1 MKKRSLSLLLA
12 LLMVLSLIVP
22 GTAAFADDAA
32 QWPSFRGSDVNMAI
46 SAAKTPADA
55 QHTTLKWAN
64 KLGTDW
70 SMSPGAPIIV
80 GDTLVTMAGDTLNM
94 LSLADGSVVKSA
106 KMQASSGY
114 GLTAPTYADGMI
126 IAPLSK
132 GTIEAFDAATLES
145 KWVYTD
151 KLGGQSLSPAL
162 YADGKLYVG
171 FWNDEAEDAS
181 FVCLDAKTGKCDWS
195 YAVKG
200 GFYFAGAVAAGDYI
214 FVGTDDGA
222 KGSAGDGMLLAFKKT
237 YAENEELKPVSSAAL
252 TGCGDVRSSLAYA
265 DGKVYFTAKG
275 GYLCSASVDGA
286 SGAISGVKTVAL
298 GAQST
303 STPVVYGGYVYI
315 GAGLGFD
322 DPGRFI
328 IADKNTLEV
337 RNTVQLKGYAQCSML
352 LSTAYLESEG
362 YLYFYS
368 TYNTEPGGVSLI
380 KVKADDVGKTELIEL
395 FDAKGYE
402 NYCVC
407 SVICDAGGNL
417 YYKNDSGSVF
427 CLSNEYSED
436 VLVSIASKG
445 SIALSYAPVTAAD
458 RNGDGAV
465 DIDEVM
471 YAAHE
476 KYYEG
481 GAAKGYATASNEYGA
496 YISRLWGDESGNF
509 GYFVD
514 NKMSMGLGDKVADGQ
529 HVYAYINANAY
540 PNNDAYA
547 YFENTD
553 IDATA
558 HVKTTVK
565 LTAQNGY
572 DENWMPKFEGC
583 EKAALKAYSADLKS
597 EIADFKAVS
606 QGGGEYSVS
615 FKHAGDYRI
624 VATAENSAI
633 IPAVCKVSVKAA
645 DGFADVKATDFYYDA
660 TLWGNANKV
669 VQGIGNNVFAP
680 GGKCTRA
687 QVVTFLYRLAGSPE
701 VSGKCSF
708 TDVPDSYYRNAVI
721 WASENKITSGTSATT
736 FSPDE
741 TCTRA
746 QAVTFLYRYMGSPA
760 AEKTPSFTD
769 VTDTNAFYYDA
780 VMWAAENGVALGL
793 PDGRFLPAAECSRGE
808 IVTFIYRAAA

>member
-70 SMSPGAPIIV
+70 SNAPGAPIIV
-80 GDTLVTMAGDTLNM
+80 GDTLVVMAGDTLNM
-94 LSLADGSVVKSA
+94 LSLVDGSVVKSV

-114 GLTAPTYADGMI
+114 GLTTPTYADGMI
-126 IAPLSK
+126 IAPLTK

-162 YADGKLYVG
+162 YADGKIYVG
-171 FWNDEAEDAS
+171 FWNDEAEDAN
-181 FVCLDAKTGKCDWS
+181 FVCLDVKTGACDWS
-195 YAVKG
+195 YTVKG
-200 GFYFAGAVAAGDYI
+200 GFYFAGAVAVGDYI

-222 KGSAGDGMLLAFKKT
+222 KGSAGDGALLAFKKT
-237 YAENEELKPVSSAAL
+237 YAENEEIKPVSSAAL
-252 TGCGDVRSSLAYA
+252 TGCGDVRSSLAYEG
-265 DGKVYFTAKG
+265 GKVYFTAKG
-275 GYLCSASVDGA
+275 GYLCSAAVDGK
-286 SGAISGVKTVAL
+286 SGEISGVKTAAL

-303 STPVVYGGYVYI
+303 STPVVYGDYVYI
-315 GAGLGFD
+315 GAGMGFS
-322 DPGRFI
+322 DPGRFV

-337 RNTVQLKGYAQCSML
+337 KNTVLLKGYAQCSML

-380 KVKADDVGKTELIEL
+380 KVKADDVSKTELVEI
-395 FDAKGYE
+395 FDAEGYE

-407 SVICDAGGNL
+407 SVICDADGNL
-417 YYKNDSGSVF
+417 YYKNDSGNVF

-436 VLVSIASKG
+436 VLVSIANKG
-445 SIALSYAPVTAAD
+445 SVELSYAPVTASD
-458 RNGDGAV
+458 RNGDGAI

-471 YAAHE
+471 IAAHD

-481 GAAKGYATASNEYGA
+481 GAAKGYASATGDYGA
-496 YISRLWGDESGNF
+496 YITKLWGDESGNF

-514 NKMSMGLGDKVADGQ
+514 NKMSMGLSDKVTDGQ
-529 HVYAYINANAY
+529 HVYAYINANSY

-547 YFENTD
+547 YFETPTAETSTY
-553 IDATA
+553 ATMI
-558 HVKTTVK
+558 VK

-572 DENWMPKFEGC
+572 DENWSPKFEAYDNAEIKLYAGDFSV
-583 EKAALKAYSADLKS
+583 EAEGGYVALA
-597 EIADFKAVS
+597 I
-606 QGGGEYSVS
+606 GNGEYKLT
-615 FKHAGDYRI
+615 FYQPGDYNI
-624 VATAENSAI
+624 VATAENNAI
-633 IPAVCKVSVKAA
+633 IPAVCKVSVKETAS
-645 DGFADVKATDFYYDA
+645 FADVNKDNYYFNA
-660 TLWGNANKV
+660 VMWGSGS
-669 VQGIGNNVFAP
+669 GIVSGVGNGMFQPN
-680 GGKCTRA
+680 GQCTRA
-687 QVVTFLYRLAGSPE
+687 QIVAFLYRLAGSPE
-701 VSGKCSF
+701 VSGECSF
-708 TDVPDSYYRNAVI
+708 KDVPDSYYKDAVI
-721 WASENKITSGTSATT
+721 WAVENKITYGTTKDT
-736 FSPDE
+736 FSPNAV
-741 TCTRA
+741 CTRA
-746 QAVTFLYRYMGSPA
+746 QAMTMLHRYFGSPVPGA
-760 AEKTPSFTD
+760 DMSFKDITSG
-769 VTDTNAFYYDA
+769 TFYTNA
-780 VMWAAENGVALGL
+780 VMWAAEKGVASGYF
-793 PDGRFLPAAECSRGE
+793 DGGFHPNDPCTRAQ